1 MLYQKIIDSLYKGIA
16 PRSKD
21 LDNAR
26 REFILNILLLSSILL
41 SFIAFIINLATQ
53 LFGRT
58 PSIPAEITF
67 IILAFFVFLYFLS
80 RKRFFILASFI
91 FLGTFFLLVSYIIIT
106 YGVDVPEGVLV
117 YALIIIMSG
126 ILISTRFAFVSAL
139 VTIAAILFFGYLQI
153 SSILPPRSH
162 WKIEKLSIASI
173 IFISIVFII
182 IAIVSWLSNREIEK
196 SLARARRSEAE
207 LKKER
212 DSLEIT
218 VEKRT
223 RELKETQAEKMAH
236 LYRFAEFGR
245 LSSGLFHDLIN
256 PLTAVSL
263 NLEQAKN
270 AGETKQCVN
279 KAVRAAKKME
289 DMVTA
294 VRKQLSREENK
305 TLFSVNEEIAQ
316 ALEVLSHK
324 ALKSAVAIRFF
335 SRQEVKTYGDAVK
348 FNQVAL
354 NLIANAIDSYQGKEK
369 NDTRTVTMSLSQNGD
384 TVIFEVKDKGVGIP
398 EENKQK
404 LFEPFFT
411 TKGEG
416 YGLGIG
422 LSMIKR
428 IVEKDFNGSISVASK
443 EGEGSTFTVK
453 FPQRN
458 NHV

>member
-1 MLYQKIIDSLYKGIA
+1 MLYQKIIDSLHKGIA
-16 PRSKD
+16 SRSKD
-21 LDNAR
+21 IDNAR
-26 REFILNILLLSSILL
+26 REFILNVLLLGSIFL

-67 IILAFFVFLYFLS
+67 IISSFFVFLYFLS
-80 RKRFFILASFI
+80 RKGFFILASFI
-91 FLGTFFLLVSYIIIT
+91 FLGTFFLLNFYIAIT
-106 YGVDVPEGVLV
+106 YGIDIPEGILV
-117 YALIIIMSG
+117 YALSIVMSG
-126 ILISTRFAFVSAL
+126 ILLGTHFCFLVTL
-139 VTIAAILFFGYLQI
+139 VTIITVSLVGYLQI
-153 SSILPPRSH
+153 YSIFPPQSYWRLELLRVVD
-162 WKIEKLSIASI
+162 II
-173 IFISIVFII
+173 IFGIIFLI
-182 IAIVSWLSNREIEK
+182 IATVSWLSNREIEK
-196 SLARARRSEAE
+196 SLRRARRSEAE

-354 NLIANAIDSYQGKEK
+354 NLIANAIDSYQGKDK

-384 TVIFEVKDKGVGIP
+384 TIVFEVKDKGVGIP
-398 EENKQK
+398 EENKSK

-411 TKGEG
+411 TKSDG

-428 IVEKDFNGSISVASK
+428 IIEKDFGGSISVESK
-443 EGEGSTFTVK
+443 EGEGSAFTVK
-453 FPQRN
+453 FPSREK
-458 NHV
+458 